1 MQYIC
6 LHELIY
12 HLQTGRYSA
21 GDDTDS
27 SGGGGAEKLK
37 FDAEDLENAR
47 MDTRIPVEVSF
58 FLPGHFLFAFR
69 HLMKH
74 SRTQP
79 HRVVLLSPQTKLQK
93 FLSCALQVCSALKY
107 ITTDIT
113 SSNLI
118 RLMPFSYRFL
128 QFRLCSNKNQINNL
142 YFV

>member
-37 FDAEDLENAR
+37 FDAEDPENGR

-58 FLPGHFLFAFR
+58 FIDEILLILF
-69 HLMKH
+69 
-74 SRTQP
+74 SG
-79 HRVVLLSPQTKLQK
+79 
-93 FLSCALQVCSALKY
+93 
-107 ITTDIT
+107 IE
-113 SSNLI
+113 
-118 RLMPFSYRFL
+118 
-128 QFRLCSNKNQINNL
+128 
-142 YFV
+142 